1 MTERDFEVQVKSLVT
16 GETVRFKMD
25 ATATVKATWDK
36 AYEELQEHPRQGET
50 FRCANG
56 TDLTNR
62 LDATLEQLRQ
72 DGICPDAHFEIRGPS
87 GGAEAGA

>member
-1 MTERDFEVQVKSLVT
+1 MAEPEIQVQVKSLIT
-16 GETVRFKMD
+16 GETVHFKMD

-36 AYEELQEHPRQGET
+36 AYEELKEQPRPGET

-56 TDLTNR
+56 TDLSNR
-62 LDATLEQLRQ
+62 LDTTLEQLRQ
-72 DGICPDAHFEIRGPS
+72 EGICPDEHFEIRGPS